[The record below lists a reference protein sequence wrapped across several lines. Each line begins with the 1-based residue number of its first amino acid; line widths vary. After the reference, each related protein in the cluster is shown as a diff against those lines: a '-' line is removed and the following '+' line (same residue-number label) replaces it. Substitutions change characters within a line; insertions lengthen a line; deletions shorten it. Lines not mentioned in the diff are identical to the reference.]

1 MIKGR
6 DILAFAV
13 LMMLPALGV
22 AQDDFAHGRIR
33 YLEQGVTL
41 QRGTE
46 SGAEEAATNLPFL
59 PGDRIWTD
67 GAGRAEFQFADGSV
81 VRLDSRS
88 KFEYVAHDEGSDEKI
103 VLRLWSGSLQL
114 STRDGRDV
122 PDFDVE
128 TPGGLVETRGHGVF
142 RVDVADGEARLS
154 VHDGRASL
162 DSGRQPVEVEAGE
175 RSYARGG
182 EPPESPRRF
191 DATESDDFAQW
202 NATRDRPDAWAGD
215 TRRYLPEEVAPYASE
230 LASHG
235 SWYYEAEV
243 GHVWRPYVAP
253 DWRPYTYG
261 RWTWTLYGWTWVP
274 YDSWG
279 WAPFH
284 YGRWGFSGALG
295 WYWIPGRVWSPAW
308 VSWAVGGDYVGWCPL
323 GAGDRPVVGLGN
335 QVRGYA
341 VPRGGTNDSGWTY
354 ARRTDIESRD
364 LARRRVNV
372 TPAEVRDLRIADSPK
387 ARPSRDF
394 RRVADVEATA
404 PRSVPRNINIKPTVG
419 DFVPELHDD
428 PSTTIPVFSRRM
440 PRERYET
447 RSQPSMSGPQSN
459 ATDRRG
465 AGEATAAPRTSTRRH
480 PTDVRYPSTRSA
492 PPMRT
497 PARDQAAPDRAD
509 RAQPPRERAVQP
521 TDRQRSEPST
531 DRDVLRNMFR
541 PLSEPPRGSDVER
554 GTAPRNSPAPPRAEP
569 RQRTPAPPPRAEPRQ
584 RTPPPSARATSRPQ
598 KDQHPRRR

>member
-1 MIKGR
+1 MSPTTKGATR
-6 DILAFAV
+6 
-13 LMMLPALGV
+13 GSCCGC
-22 AQDDFAHGRIR
+22 GR
-33 YLEQGVTL
+33 
-41 QRGTE
+41 
-46 SGAEEAATNLPFL
+46 
-59 PGDRIWTD
+59 
-67 GAGRAEFQFADGSV
+67 GRCSWA
-81 VRLDSRS
+81 
-88 KFEYVAHDEGSDEKI
+88 
-103 VLRLWSGSLQL
+103 
-114 STRDGRDV
+114 TRDGRDV

-128 TPGGLVETRGHGVF
+128 TPGGLVETREHGVY
-142 RVDVADGEARLS
+142 RVDVADGEVRLS

-162 DSGRQPVEVEAGE
+162 DSGRQQVDVEAGE

-191 DATESDDFAQW
+191 DAAESDDFAQW
-202 NATRDRPDAWAGD
+202 NATRDGPDAWAGD

-230 LASHG
+230 LESHG

-364 LARRRVNV
+364 LARRRVSV

-419 DFVPELHDD
+419 DFVPELHND

-447 RSQPSMSGPQSN
+447 RPQPSTSGPQSN

-465 AGEATAAPRTSTRRH
+465 AGEATAAPRTSTRPGDSGSGQQRQPSTYGDRRH

-492 PPMRT
+492 PPTRT
-497 PARDQAAPDRAD
+497 PARGQPAPDRTD
-509 RAQPPRERAVQP
+509 RAQPPRERDVQP
-521 TDRQRSEPST
+521 TDRQRNEPST

-541 PLSEPPRGSDVER
+541 PLSEPPRGGDVER
-554 GTAPRNSPAPPRAEP
+554 GTTPRNSPAPPRAEP
-569 RQRTPAPPPRAEPRQ
+569 RQRTSPPPPRAEPRQ
-584 RTPPPSARATSRPQ
+584 RTPPPSPRATSRPQ